1 MQGASMRC
9 TIRPRIIASL
19 CAAAS
24 TLALAQPAGAACR
37 VTDFTD
43 KTLTSLNE
51 AQRLSFVSQMTQ
63 TEYDKLRR
71 SQPGS
76 ANYHELIAKSANA
89 AAARRAAQSKIAD
102 LGVENIDDFR
112 RVWASDF
119 LTDEELRRYTDCV
132 TNRQPGLFIAGR
144 PDGPGKFNISFSHLT
159 PIGVEKITTK
169 LVAAY
174 NVANVKQLEDFLT
187 VLGPRDN
194 YPAQTFALQLI
205 DPGKRAVLVMRAGWE
220 TPKFVYIPVYPT
232 ADYFKQ
238 R

>member
-1 MQGASMRC
+1 MRC
-9 TIRPRIIASL
+9 RNWIKDAIPF
-19 CAAAS
+19 CVAAWM
-24 TLALAQPAGAACR
+24 LALAQPANAACR
-37 VTDFTD
+37 VTDFTAR
-43 KTLTSLNE
+43 TLASLNE
-51 AQRLSFVSQMTQ
+51 VQRLSFVSQMTQ

-76 ANYHELIAKSANA
+76 ASYHELVAKSANVA
-89 AAARRAAQSKIAD
+89 EARRAAQSRIAD
-102 LGVENIDDFR
+102 LSVENIDDFR
-112 RVWASDF
+112 KIWASDF
-119 LTDEELRRYTDCV
+119 LTDEELRRFTDCV

-144 PDGPGKFNISFSHLT
+144 PDGPGKFNITFSHLT

-174 NVANVKQLEDFLT
+174 NVANVKELEDFLSA
-187 VLGPRDN
+187 LGPRDN
-194 YPAQTFALQLI
+194 YPAQTFALRLI

-232 ADYFKQ
+232 AEYFKQ